1 MDSGINPKTAVVLNM
16 LVWGLGYVYIGKVF
30 KGTYTFF
37 LFALVW
43 GFYLIDILISGFS
56 LSLLVEILAG
66 YAVSSLWF
74 GYDAY
79 GQAIKARE
87 RY

>member
-1 MDSGINPKTAVVLNM
+1 MDSGINPKTAAILNA
-16 LVWGLGYVYIGKVF
+16 LVWGLGYIYIGKVF
-30 KGTYTFF
+30 KGIYTFF
-37 LFALVW
+37 LFALAL
-43 GFYLIDILISGFS
+43 GFILIEVLIAGFS
-56 LSLLVEILAG
+56 FSLLVEILIG
-66 YAVSSLWF
+66 YFVTGSWF